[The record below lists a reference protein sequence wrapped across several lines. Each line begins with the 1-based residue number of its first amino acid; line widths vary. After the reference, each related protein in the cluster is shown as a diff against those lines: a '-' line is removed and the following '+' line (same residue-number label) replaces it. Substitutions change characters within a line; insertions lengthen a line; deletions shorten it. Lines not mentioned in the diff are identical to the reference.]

1 MLQKGIYQYEHMN
14 DCEIF
19 NETSLSKKEGLY
31 SHLNMKYITDADYI
45 CAKKVWKD
53 FKIKIEVNTIICMLK
68 VINIS

>member
-1 MLQKGIYQYEHMN
+1 MN

-45 CAKKVWKD
+45 CAKKV
-53 FKIKIEVNTIICMLK
+53 
-68 VINIS
+68 